1 MKDKYLIIYFI
12 FVSLISIFLVI
23 YDKIASKKF
32 KKKRVRENILLLF
45 AFMGGAFFMYI
56 SMKLI
61 HHKTHHK
68 KFMIGIPI
76 FIVLHIFLGFYLIGF
91 KIKLFKCG
99 NYLSLLNCQIG

>member
-1 MKDKYLIIYFI
+1 MKIKYLILYFI

-32 KKKRVRENILLLF
+32 KRNRIRENILLLF

-56 SMKLI
+56 TMKLI
-61 HHKTHHK
+61 HHKTRHK

-76 FIVLHIFLGFYLIGF
+76 FIGLHIFLGFYLFNRI
-91 KIKLFKCG
+91 
-99 NYLSLLNCQIG
+99 